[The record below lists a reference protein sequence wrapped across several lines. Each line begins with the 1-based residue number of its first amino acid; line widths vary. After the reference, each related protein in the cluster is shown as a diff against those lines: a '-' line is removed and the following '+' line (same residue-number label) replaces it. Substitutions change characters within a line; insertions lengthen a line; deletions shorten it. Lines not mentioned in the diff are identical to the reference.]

1 MWAKILNCF
10 KNVIA
15 LSSEMQTTEAIR
27 GKDHWSSGAI
37 VWVTDFSYLGSSCV
51 LNTFFFS
58 VDRCSLVPL
67 EAGEFALG
75 FSSKENNF
83 QTK

>member
-15 LSSEMQTTEAIR
+15 LSSGMQTEATR
-27 GKDHWSSGAI
+27 VKDHWSSGAI
-37 VWVTDFSYLGSSCV
+37 VWVTNFSYLGSSCV
-51 LNTFFFS
+51 LNTFFSS

-75 FSSKENNF
+75 FSSEENNF